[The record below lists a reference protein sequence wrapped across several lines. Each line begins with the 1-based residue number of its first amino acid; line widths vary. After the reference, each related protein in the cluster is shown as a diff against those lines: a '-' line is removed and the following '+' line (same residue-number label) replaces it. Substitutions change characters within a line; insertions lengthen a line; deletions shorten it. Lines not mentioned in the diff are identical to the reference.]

1 MEALVC
7 TFNLAAMD
15 VLSEEGLLSVLDHLI
30 SSANLMFK
38 DYSFISIGII
48 ILYINY

>member
-7 TFNLAAMD
+7 TCNLAAMD
-15 VLSEEGLLSVLDHLI
+15 VLREDGLLSVLDHFI
-30 SSANLMFK
+30 SSSNLMFK